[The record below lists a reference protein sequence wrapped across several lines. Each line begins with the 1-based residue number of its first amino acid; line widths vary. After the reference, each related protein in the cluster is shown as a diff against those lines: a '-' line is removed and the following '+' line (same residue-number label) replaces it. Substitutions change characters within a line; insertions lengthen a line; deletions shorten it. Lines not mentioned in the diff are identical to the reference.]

1 MWVGVLEYVRMSVC
15 VPVFDPL
22 SPGKD
27 QGRYEDGEAGF
38 FLSIL

>member
-1 MWVGVLEYVRMSVC
+1 MGVLEYVRMSVC
-15 VPVFDPL
+15 VSVFDPF